1 MKILKPPGDYLSWLD
16 YAVATIDARGAYLD
30 SMFDGPEIPSLDDV
44 RVATLEELNHLR
56 RRAAM
61 PWFGMLDN
69 WQTALSKR
77 LGRPAEVIVENGLL
91 ATDFSGAGVHISFED
106 GTDLTFR
113 RAFYLG
119 ETPSDGAIH
128 RVAVFTEHCGYHE
141 FRIGP
146 DDRIEVNS
154 PKIAPS
160 QDLQWE
166 KEIRQSQAEIAQG
179 QVAPYKFGP
188 ASYEE
193 LAWDNMAP
201 LGREFGSPDYDRLM
215 AEDAAKFAS
224 DLQAWIKISQESVS
238 RDEVS
243 YALKEFA
250 NESRNIQQ
258 ALGEFGQDVSVES
271 AAAVWIHYSKSLCA
285 GWMVGADTVRLAA
298 RSLYIHC
305 PRHT

>member
-30 SMFDGPEIPSLDDV
+30 RMFDGPEIPSRDDV
-44 RVATLEELNHLR
+44 RVATLEELNDLR

-77 LGRPAEVIVENGLL
+77 LGRQAEVILENGLL

-141 FRIGP
+141 FWIGP

-179 QVAPYKFGP
+179 QVVPYRFGP
-188 ASYEE
+188 ASDGE

-201 LGREFGSPDYDRLM
+201 
-215 AEDAAKFAS
+215 
-224 DLQAWIKISQESVS
+224 
-238 RDEVS
+238 
-243 YALKEFA
+243 
-250 NESRNIQQ
+250 
-258 ALGEFGQDVSVES
+258 GQ
-271 AAAVWIHYSKSLCA
+271 KK
-285 GWMVGADTVRLAA
+285 
-298 RSLYIHC
+298 
-305 PRHT
+305 